1 MKFRI
6 LYAFLVLCCI
16 CSSLFPSIAQS
27 QVIADTP
34 IWRSSINTQSR
45 QIIISGQED
54 NFTLSL
60 YILSERPSLLR
71 ISFVPNNKI
80 RNITFV
86 NFTIGKQI
94 FTLAKQLN
102 KNNFI
107 EFEVV
112 LSNSQLKTF
121 IQKFTSTEQATIT
134 IDHKEIPI
142 SLTGT
147 TSLISTLLEHLNTH
161 PMPKLAPPFGKVTP
175 SNSSSLANTN
185 NATGS
190 YSQLLYGMGGVFF
203 LLLFGRPL
211 FKLLSRIHRYRKKS
225 YGIKKA
231 YKIASNEI
239 EQHAKTLYIKRDQL
253 LYKDDYGSLVQEKWI
268 QEANRFIRTK
278 IKPLLSENQV
288 LDYYPLIQNKIL
300 KKVLYTAKY
309 PPNKQRAFFTR
320 RKKTK
325 LKYSPTMPPLEYE
338 EYCAELL
345 RQAGWNADVTT
356 ASGDQGADVI
366 ASKKGMTLIIQCK
379 LYSKPVSNKAVQEVN
394 AAKIFYHAHYAAV
407 VSNAD
412 YTTSARQLASSVKV
426 TLLHHEN
433 LQKFANT
440 LV

>member
-54 NFTLSL
+54 NFILSL
-60 YILSERPSLLR
+60 YVLSEQPSLLR
-71 ISFVPNNKI
+71 ISFTPNNKI
-80 RNITFV
+80 KNITFV

-94 FTLAKQLN
+94 FTLTKQLN

-107 EFEVV
+107 EFEVT

-121 IQKFTSTEQATIT
+121 VQDFTSTEKATIT
-134 IDHKEIPI
+134 INHKEIAI
-142 SLTGT
+142 SLIGT
-147 TSLISTLLEHLNTH
+147 SSLISTLLEHLNTH

-190 YSQLLYGMGGVFF
+190 YSQLLSGMGGVFF

-288 LDYYPLIQNKIL
+288 LDYYPPIQNKIL
-300 KKVLYTAKY
+300 KKVLYIAKY
-309 PPNKQRAFFTR
+309 PPNKQRSLFTR

-366 ASKKGMTLIIQCK
+366 ASKQGITLIIQCK

-394 AAKIFYHAHYAAV
+394 AAKIFYHAYYAAV